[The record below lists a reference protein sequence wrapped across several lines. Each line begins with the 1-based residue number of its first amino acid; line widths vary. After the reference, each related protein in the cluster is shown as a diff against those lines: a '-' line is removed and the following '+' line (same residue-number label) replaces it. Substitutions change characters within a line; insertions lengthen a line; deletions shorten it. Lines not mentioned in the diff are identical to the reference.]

1 MSPKLPAGD
10 PASGKAPA
18 GTPQV
23 DSQSADQVPQVAGL
37 PSPAA
42 DALEEST
49 GGAVT
54 EVQGQSSV
62 PSAADLRPLVGVL
75 FFGLAGILGLGSIV
89 FGALGVILF
98 ARANLRR

>member
-1 MSPKLPAGD
+1 
-10 PASGKAPA
+10 
-18 GTPQV
+18 V
-23 DSQSADQVPQVAGL
+23 DSQSADQVPQVTGL

-49 GGAVT
+49 GETAT
-54 EVQGQSSV
+54 EDQGQGSV
-62 PSAADLRPLVGVL
+62 PSGADLRPIVGVL
-75 FFGLAGILGLGSIV
+75 FFGLAGIFGLGSIV